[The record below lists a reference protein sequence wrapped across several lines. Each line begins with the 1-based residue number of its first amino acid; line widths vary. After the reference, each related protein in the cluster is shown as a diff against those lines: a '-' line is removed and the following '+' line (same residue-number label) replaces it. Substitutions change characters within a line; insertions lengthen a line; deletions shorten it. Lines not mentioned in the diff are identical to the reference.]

1 MAMLTQAEID
11 EAVELLIAARGD
23 HRRLEAFPPTCRP
36 LSFEDGH
43 AIQEAF
49 VQVWSVPVVGYKI
62 GCTSEA
68 AQKLLGSPGPFPG
81 RIFAP
86 VLLKSPAK
94 VAAKA
99 FHRLGIEPEFAFT
112 LGRDLPARPA
122 EYTREE
128 VSAAVAALHGAIEI
142 IDSRWIDW
150 LKAGVASIVAD
161 NGANGG
167 LILGP
172 AVSDWRRI
180 DLPKAKAVLR
190 FDDKFV
196 AEGTGAE
203 VLGHP
208 LDALVW
214 LANHLSARGYGL
226 KAGDAVTTGTVA
238 NVHFAEPGMQVT
250 ADFGPIGKVE
260 LRFS

>member
-1 MAMLTQAEID
+1 MITPAQVE

-23 HRRLEAFPPTCRP
+23 HRRLDAFPPTCRP
-36 LSFEDGH
+36 ETFEDGH

-49 VQVWSVPVVGYKI
+49 AQVWSVPVAGYKI
-62 GCTSEA
+62 GCTSLD
-68 AQKLLGSPGPFPG
+68 AQRLLHAPGPFPG

-86 VLLKSPAK
+86 VLLRSPAK

-112 LGRDLPARPA
+112 MARDLPARPA
-122 EYTREE
+122 AYTREE
-128 VSAAVAALHGAIEI
+128 VADAVAALHGAIEL
-142 IDSRWIDW
+142 IDSRWTDW
-150 LKAGVASIVAD
+150 LKVGIASIVAD

-172 AVSDWRRI
+172 AVSDWRKI
-180 DLPKAKAVLR
+180 DLPRAKAVLR
-190 FDDKFV
+190 FNDALV
-196 AEGTGAE
+196 AEGTGAA
-203 VLGHP
+203 VLGNP
-208 LDALVW
+208 LDALTW
-214 LANHLSARGYGL
+214 LANHLSARGFGL

-238 NVHFAEPGMQVT
+238 NVHYAEPGMHVT
-250 ADFGPIGKVE
+250 AEFGPIGTVE

>member
-1 MAMLTQAEID
+1 MMTKAEIE

-36 LSFEDGH
+36 QTFEDGQ

-49 VQVWSVPVVGYKI
+49 LKAWSVPVAGYKI
-62 GCTSEA
+62 GCTSLES
-68 AQKLLGSPGPFPG
+68 QKLLGAPGPFPG
-81 RIFAP
+81 RVFAP

-112 LGRDLPARPA
+112 LARDLPRRAA
-122 EYTREE
+122 AYTRDE
-128 VSAAVAALHGAIEI
+128 VAAAVAALHGAIELV
-142 IDSRWIDW
+142 DTRWTDW
-150 LKAGVASIVAD
+150 IKVGAASIVAD

-167 LILGP
+167 LVLGP
-172 AVSDWRRI
+172 AVADWRKI
-180 DLPKAKAVLR
+180 DLPNAKATLR
-190 FDDKFV
+190 FDDKFI
-196 AEGTGAE
+196 AEGIGAA
-203 VLGHP
+203 VLGNP

-214 LANHLSARGYGL
+214 LANHLSSRGYGL

-238 NVHFAEPGMQVT
+238 SVYFAEPGMHVV
-250 ADFGPIGKVE
+250 ADFGAIGKVE
-260 LRFS
+260 LRFV

>member
-1 MAMLTQAEID
+1 MMTRAQIE

-23 HRRLEAFPPTCRP
+23 HRRLDAFPPSCRP
-36 LSFEDGH
+36 ETFEDGH
-43 AIQEAF
+43 AVQEAF
-49 VQVWSVPVVGYKI
+49 VKAWSVPVAGYKI
-62 GCTSEA
+62 GCTSAE
-68 AQKLLGSPGPFPG
+68 AQKMLGSPGPFPG
-81 RIFAP
+81 RVFAP

-112 LGRDLPARPA
+112 LARDLPARPA
-122 EYTREE
+122 QYTRDE
-128 VSAAVAALHGAIEI
+128 VAAAVAALHGAIELV
-142 IDSRWIDW
+142 DSRWTDW
-150 LKAGVASIVAD
+150 IKAGVASIVAD

-167 LILGP
+167 LVLGP
-172 AVSDWRRI
+172 ALADWRKI
-180 DLPKAKAVLR
+180 DLAKAKAVLR
-190 FDDKFV
+190 FDDTLI
-196 AEGTGAE
+196 AEGTGAA
-203 VLGHP
+203 VLGNP
-208 LDALVW
+208 LEALTW

-238 NVHFAEPGMQVT
+238 SIHFAEPGMHVT